1 MRCLS
6 CKTNYISKEYNKL
19 VNLRLKEGNCIIS
32 CNDNLFLTK
41 DLECVSSCPSETYEF
56 IPNNTCVDE
65 CPLNFIVNEE
75 KTKCIFTSFQ
85 EETTSS
91 DFKETVLSDIS
102 NFVDESKIISFSNFK
117 AQIIATKDIDP
128 IEQVKKGISGIY
140 LGECV
145 DTLKEKYNIPESDV
159 LIMIETEFKE
169 DKISDDK
176 NSIDLGNNIK
186 ITISDK
192 NGKILD
198 MSLCDN
204 DINVLKYIG
213 DNNKVNLNN
222 AKEFDEMGI
231 GIFNPSDDFFNN
243 KCKYYDNDIDIII
256 KDRRDDIF

>member
-1 MRCLS
+1 
-6 CKTNYISKEYNKL
+6 
-19 VNLRLKEGNCIIS
+19 
-32 CNDNLFLTK
+32 
-41 DLECVSSCPSETYEF
+41 
-56 IPNNTCVDE
+56 
-65 CPLNFIVNEE
+65 
-75 KTKCIFTSFQ
+75 
-85 EETTSS
+85 
-91 DFKETVLSDIS
+91 
-102 NFVDESKIISFSNFK
+102 
-117 AQIIATKDIDP
+117 
-128 IEQVKKGISGIY
+128 
-140 LGECV
+140 
-145 DTLKEKYNIPESDV
+145 
-159 LIMIETEFKE
+159 MIETEFKE

-204 DINVLKYIG
+204 YINVLKYIG
-213 DNNKVNLNN
+213 DNNKVNFNN